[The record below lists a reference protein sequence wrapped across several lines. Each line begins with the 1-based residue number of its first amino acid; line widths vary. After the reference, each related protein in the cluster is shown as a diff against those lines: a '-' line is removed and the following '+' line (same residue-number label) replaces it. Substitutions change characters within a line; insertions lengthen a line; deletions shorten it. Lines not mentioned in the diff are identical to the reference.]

1 MNDIPRPEYVSI
13 EVILFINDYEQL
25 RSILESDGF
34 MVTVASKMDELFDL
48 VSKKFYIAIVADL
61 NHPDRAAGFRVM
73 SGVKR
78 LSPLSHLY
86 MVGSDVDPEEVAAS
100 YRIGIRDFYLMRD
113 NWAQALAKRIVEDAR
128 EVTHKDLMEKTLLEL
143 WELQVQS
150 VNRLFDL
157 HKKLVQAD
165 MNRQY
170 RGGEIPEEEL
180 PPARVLV
187 VASDGDVVTAL
198 KELMPQEKG
207 WILEIL
213 PTGGEGLDVGSSR
226 EFDGYVVQ
234 ENLPDLMGTM
244 VLSSIRPSAR
254 NPGVLV
260 KTSDTGIRA
269 TNMAGEEI
277 SLQDFRR
284 ILLSI
289 RKKRWEEHM
298 DKMFDDTFR
307 SSHLD
312 LLGKFKNIMSRMG
325 KLGLLG
331 RGQHANG

>member
-1 MNDIPRPEYVSI
+1 
-13 EVILFINDYEQL
+13 
-25 RSILESDGF
+25 
-34 MVTVASKMDELFDL
+34 
-48 VSKKFYIAIVADL
+48 
-61 NHPDRAAGFRVM
+61 
-73 SGVKR
+73 
-78 LSPLSHLY
+78 
-86 MVGSDVDPEEVAAS
+86 
-100 YRIGIRDFYLMRD
+100 MRD